1 MASEVSGAS
10 VSSEAKE
17 APMRSEPD
25 GDTGGDGDPRAAV
38 EPEKESSDG
47 SPPASAAAGGTLTT
61 TSSMPVAQETPDD
74 DPDEE
79 AFQEALEYGDDDGF
93 SDAAKAS
100 GSLNDGELME
110 GEEKGEPPSETQVLA
125 TVQGNSQHETVEM
138 LSSEIP
144 RTEETSHREVLSAV
158 VKESAENS
166 TSQSTETKPIEDGS
180 VDGDEE
186 LGLHDAHEENDEGLV
201 EESGESAT
209 PTIGAVEEER
219 HGAEPDAAD
228 DVKIGVAAVSDQNVY
243 PICIPAAQEMET
255 VENPTLSIEGNP
267 VEDETAAAGNVDRD
281 EERADPGAQE
291 KDGSLVDKLG
301 ESARPVIDV
310 LLESKTANDKFDT
323 AEEEKNGGKA
333 EMEEVNID
341 VAGVAPTLS
350 IEDNPVED
358 GTAAAGNV
366 DRNEEQVDPDAP
378 EKDGGLVEKLG
389 KPPRRVIHVLP
400 ESKTATD
407 EFDTAEK
414 GTGGDKADI
423 SEVDIGTSENA
434 DSDQSVNQGSTPASQ
449 TVDESSKSTHGVN
462 DEEMNEN
469 LIQSYS
475 GVDTMMVYVSTGKL
489 DGSNMRKNDLSENH
503 EVADGKS
510 GESSANKDDT
520 VSDGETVFSKPSIQE
535 KVDTASDG
543 ETVSS
548 ERSVQEIVDEKLTNE
563 SNRTAN
569 GTEANNDEPV
579 PELVPDGQNSISAQ
593 DRQSPSITAGESR
606 NRVTEGD
613 DFGASGVN
621 EDALAQLP
629 TSVTEPEP
637 TPSED
642 LIDHVQD
649 LDQEKAEDEDENLV
663 SDGPPRV
670 AISTSSETAKQ
681 LMSELEEG
689 SSSVTPHSV
698 SDDSK
703 DVDGQIILDSDE
715 ELVTD
720 EEDGRHAMIDSD
732 ALIALLKAASSSTD
746 DGGISVTSQDA
757 NRIFLVDRPAGLGSS
772 IPSLKP
778 TLPRPARSNLHSP
791 SELAVAAEP
800 DDQMTKEQK
809 QLHEKIE
816 LIRVKFLRLV
826 HRLGH
831 SPEDTVVAQ
840 VLYRLS
846 LAEGI
851 RSGRQ
856 TGQAYSLE
864 SAKKKALLLEQDGT
878 EDLDFSCNILVLG
891 KSGVGKSATV
901 NSIFG
906 EEKSPTSAFE
916 PATTSVK
923 EIVGTV
929 EGVKIRVL
937 DTPGLRASGMDQAS
951 SRRILAS
958 IKKYTKRCPPDIVLY
973 VDRMDTLTR
982 DQNDLPLLRT
992 ITSALGSSIWFNA
1005 IVALAHAASAPP
1017 DGPSGSPLSYEVF
1030 VAQRSHAVQQSIR
1043 LAAGDMRLMNPVALV
1058 ENHPSCR
1065 KNREGQKV
1073 LPNGLSWRSQ
1083 MLLLCYSSKILSQAN
1098 SLLKLQDPSPGKLF
1112 GLRLRPPP
1120 LPFLLSSLL
1129 QSRAHPKLPSDHHGD
1144 NEDSDIDL
1152 DDLSDADQGEEEEY
1166 DQLPPFKPLRKSQIA
1181 KLTKEQRRSYFD
1193 EYDYRVKLLQKK
1205 QWKEELRRLKE
1216 MKNGQKVLKDDFG
1229 LADMVEDF
1237 DQDNAPATVPVPLPD
1252 MVLPPSFD
1260 CDAPT
1265 YRYRFLEPAS
1275 QFLARPVLDTH
1286 GWDHDCGYDG
1296 VSLEESLA
1304 VAGRFPAVLSAQVTK
1319 DKKEFSIHLD
1329 SSVSAKHGENGS
1341 TLAGFDIQT
1350 VGKQLSYIL
1359 RGETKFKMLKKNR
1372 TTGGISVT
1380 FLGETIATGLKFED
1394 QLSIGKQ
1401 VNLGASTGAVR
1412 AQGYTAYGANLEVR
1426 LRDKDYP
1433 ISQALATLGLSL
1445 MSWHGDLALGANLQS
1460 QFSIGRNSNM
1470 AVRVGLNNKRTGQIT
1485 VRMSTSEQLQLA
1497 LVGIIPIAISIFRS
1511 MKPGES
1517 FQY

>member
-1 MASEVSGAS
+1 MASEASGES
-10 VSSEAKE
+10 FSSEAKG

-25 GDTGGDGDPRAAV
+25 GDTGGDAAARAAV
-38 EPEKESSDG
+38 EPEMESSDG
-47 SPPASAAAGGTLTT
+47 SPPAGGTSTA
-61 TSSMPVAQETPDD
+61 TSSMPEAQESPDD

-79 AFQEALEYGDDDGF
+79 AFQEALEDGDDDGF

-100 GSLNDGELME
+100 GSLDDGELME

-125 TVQGNSQHETVEM
+125 TVRGISQRETVEM
-138 LSSEIP
+138 VSSEIP
-144 RTEETSHREVLSAV
+144 RTEETSHGEVLAAV
-158 VKESAENS
+158 AKESVENS
-166 TSQSTETKPIEDGS
+166 TSQSTETKPIEDGA
-180 VDGDEE
+180 VVAGGADGDEE

-209 PTIGAVEEER
+209 PAIGAVEEER
-219 HGAEPDAAD
+219 HGAEPDVAD
-228 DVKIGVAAVSDQNVY
+228 EVKIGVAAVSDQNVY
-243 PICIPAAQEMET
+243 PVCVPAAQEM
-255 VENPTLSIEGNP
+255 ENPTLSIEGNP
-267 VEDETAAAGNVDRD
+267 VEDETAAASNEDRD
-281 EERADPGAQE
+281 EADPGAQE

-310 LLESKTANDKFDT
+310 LLESKTANDMFDT
-323 AEEEKNGGKA
+323 AEEEQNGGKA
-333 EMEEVNID
+333 DMEEVNID
-341 VAGVAPTLS
+341 IAEVAPTLS

-358 GTAAAGNV
+358 ATAAAGNV
-366 DRNEEQVDPDAP
+366 DRNEEQADPDAP

-389 KPPRRVIHVLP
+389 KPARRVVHVFL
-400 ESKTATD
+400 ESKTTKD
-407 EFDTAEK
+407 EFDAAEE
-414 GTGGDKADI
+414 GTGRDKADI
-423 SEVDIGTSENA
+423 GEMNIGTSENA
-434 DSDQSVNQGSTPASQ
+434 DSDQSVNQGSTPAAQ

-462 DEEMNEN
+462 DKEMNEN

-475 GVDTMMVYVSTGKL
+475 SVDTMMVYVSTGKL
-489 DGSNMRKNDLSENH
+489 DGSNMRKNGLSENH
-503 EVADGKS
+503 EVADSKS
-510 GESSANKDDT
+510 GESPANKDDT
-520 VSDGETVFSKPSIQE
+520 VSDGETVVGKPSIQE
-535 KVDTASDG
+535 IVDTASDG
-543 ETVSS
+543 ETVFSKP
-548 ERSVQEIVDEKLTNE
+548 SVQEIVDEKLTNE

-593 DRQSPSITAGESR
+593 DRQSPSITAGESG
-606 NRVTEGD
+606 NTVTEGD
-613 DFGASGVN
+613 DFGASSVN
-621 EDALAQLP
+621 GDAIAQLP
-629 TSVTEPEP
+629 TSVTE
-637 TPSED
+637 PSED

-649 LDQEKAEDEDENLV
+649 LDQEKADDEDENLV

-670 AISTSSETAKQ
+670 AISTSSGTAKQ
-681 LMSELEEG
+681 LINELEEG

-720 EEDGRHAMIDSD
+720 EEDGRHEMIDSD
-732 ALIALLKAASSSTD
+732 ALIALLKTASSSTE
-746 DGGISVTSQDA
+746 DGGISITSQDA

-778 TLPRPARSNLHSP
+778 ALPRPARSNLLSP
-791 SELAVAAEP
+791 SELAVASEP

-809 QLHEKIE
+809 LLHEKVE

-856 TGQAYSLE
+856 TGQAYILE
-864 SAKKKALLLEQDGT
+864 SAKKKALLLERDGT

-906 EEKSPTSAFE
+906 EEKSRTNAFE
-916 PATTSVK
+916 PATTSVT

-937 DTPGLRASGMDQAS
+937 DTPGLRTSAMDQAS

-992 ITSALGSSIWFNA
+992 ITSTLGSSIWFNA

-1065 KNREGQKV
+1065 RNREGQKV

-1083 MLLLCYSSKILSQAN
+1083 MLLLCYSSKILSEAN
-1098 SLLKLQDPSPGKLF
+1098 SLLKFQGPSPGKLF

-1129 QSRAHPKLPSDHHGD
+1129 QSRAHPKLQSDQHGD

-1152 DDLSDADQGEEEEY
+1152 DDLSDADQGEQEDEY
-1166 DQLPPFKPLRKSQIA
+1166 DQLPPFKPLKKSQIA
-1181 KLTKEQRRSYFD
+1181 KLTEEQRRAYFD

-1216 MKNGQKVLKDDFG
+1216 MKNRQKVLKDDFG
-1229 LADMVEDF
+1229 HADMVEDF
-1237 DQDNAPATVPVPLPD
+1237 DQDNAPAAVPVPLPD

-1260 CDAPT
+1260 CDTPT
-1265 YRYRFLEPAS
+1265 YRYRFLETAS

-1341 TLAGFDIQT
+1341 TLAGFDVQA
-1350 VGKQLSYIL
+1350 VGKQLAYVL

-1372 TTGGISVT
+1372 TTGGFSVT

-1394 QLSIGKQ
+1394 QVSIGKQ
-1401 VNLGASTGAVR
+1401 VNLVASTGAVR

-1433 ISQALATLGLSL
+1433 ISQALATMGLSL
-1445 MSWHGDLALGANLQS
+1445 MGWHGDLALGANLQS
-1460 QFSIGRNSNM
+1460 QFSIGRNSKM

-1485 VRMSTSEQLQLA
+1485 VRTSASEQLQLA